1 MVEAVQ
7 LSTPMAVSA
16 LEVEHMVLLVLDGS
30 VDLSID
36 RSVARSVS
44 LPLCE
49 L

>member
-16 LEVEHMVLLVLDGS
+16 LEVEHMVLDGS